1 MASGPSSLWLER
13 FYATFPT
20 LREQQLEICRL
31 YEATLD
37 AQQTPRSSAFARE
50 EEQKRHVHELQR
62 ELQEQDVQMLEAAQ
76 TIDMLMRDVQVARE
90 IARRAEK
97 AQREAE
103 ADQLLRHVLQ
113 ESDGEGSDAGAE
125 EAADRAAERAA
136 DRDTELKGEGG
147 AVQET
152 EQPVGIHV
160 QREDETAEKRETAEQ

>member
-20 LREQQLEICRL
+20 LHEQQLEIHRL
-31 YEATLD
+31 YEETRDQQRRLD
-37 AQQTPRSSAFARE
+37 AQQTPRSSACAHE
-50 EEQKRHVHELQR
+50 EAPRRQIHELQR

-125 EAADRAAERAA
+125 EAADRAAE
-136 DRDTELKGEGG
+136 
-147 AVQET
+147 
-152 EQPVGIHV
+152 
-160 QREDETAEKRETAEQ
+160 